1 MLAQPSFLW
10 HSRYSNSRCIKP
22 PCKDNQIL
30 PEHKQNDEQFSG
42 TDTLL
47 NHAKLMEENSEDRQ
61 WCHETHQ
68 EEVDAEETLRD
79 RSPVGKLILH

>member
-1 MLAQPSFLW
+1 MLARHSFLW
-10 HSRYSNSRCIKP
+10 HSRYSNSRCIKAL
-22 PCKDNQIL
+22 CKDNQIL
-30 PEHKQNDEQFSG
+30 SEHKQNDEQFPG

-61 WCHETHQ
+61 RCHETHQ
-68 EEVDAEETLRD
+68 EEVDTEETLRY